1 LSERLQRLEK
11 LLGYRFVDV
20 ALAETALRHR
30 SAGGEHNERL
40 EYLGDAVL
48 GFVIARELYLR
59 FPKAAE
65 GELSRLR
72 AGLVRGKT
80 LGEIAQSIGLGD
92 LLILGS
98 GELKSGGVRRE
109 SILAGALEALLGAVY
124 LDGGLAAAE
133 AVITALFNQRLAA
146 CSPDAAH
153 KDFKTQL
160 QEFLQGRRSRLP
172 VYQTVNVQGAEHAQT
187 FTVTCTVEG
196 LPEPTVGVGASRRT
210 AEQQAAERALA
221 QLKGEMAQLES
232 LSAESDHD

>member
-1 LSERLQRLEK
+1 MSDRLTRLEK
-11 LLGYRFVDV
+11 VLGYPFHNP
-20 ALAETALRHR
+20 AYAESALRHR

-40 EYLGDAVL
+40 EYLGDAIL

-72 AGLVRGKT
+72 AGLVKGKT
-80 LGEIAQSIGLGD
+80 LGEVAQAIGLGD
-92 LLILGS
+92 LLTLGS

-109 SILAGALEALLGAVY
+109 SILAGALEAVLGAVY
-124 LDGGLAAAE
+124 LDGGLVATE
-133 AVITALFNQRLAA
+133 RVIAALFEQRLAD

-160 QEFLQGRRSRLP
+160 QELLQGRRHRLP
-172 VYQTVNVQGAEHAQT
+172 VYLTVNVQGAEHEQT
-187 FTVTCTVEG
+187 FTVTCTVDG
-196 LPEPTVGVGASRRT
+196 LVEPTLGVGASRRA

-221 QLKGEMAQLES
+221 QLKGETQLANIIA
-232 LSAESDHD
+232 AENDHD

>member
-1 LSERLQRLEK
+1 MNERLQRLEK
-11 LLGYRFVDV
+11 LIGHRFAD
-20 ALAETALRHR
+20 ATLAETALRHR

-80 LGEIAQSIGLGD
+80 LGEIAQAMGLGD

-124 LDGGLAAAE
+124 LDGGLTATE
-133 AVITALFNQRLAA
+133 AVITALFHQRLAA
-146 CSPDAAH
+146 SSPEGAH
-153 KDFKTQL
+153 KDYKTQL
-160 QEFLQGRRSRLP
+160 QEFLQGRRCRLP
-172 VYQTVNVQGAEHAQT
+172 VYQTVDVQGAEHAQT

-196 LPEPTVGVGASRRT
+196 LAEPTVGVGVSRRT
-210 AEQQAAERALA
+210 AEQQAAERALM
-221 QLKGEMAQLES
+221 QLKREIMPLEPVS
-232 LSAESDHD
+232 TEDDHD